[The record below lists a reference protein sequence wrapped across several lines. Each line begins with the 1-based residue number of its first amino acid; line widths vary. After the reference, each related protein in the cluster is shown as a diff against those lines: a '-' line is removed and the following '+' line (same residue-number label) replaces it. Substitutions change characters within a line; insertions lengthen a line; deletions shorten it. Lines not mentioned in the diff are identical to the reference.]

1 MKRFSLNIFAAFK
14 SKDTLEIQ
22 SEIDYWLLLFSIVIW
37 RFPIALGARG
47 DLILRSVLVIPYI
60 VQIIIKA
67 RYLYKNKVVAHLDK
81 KFLTIFILFAGTWI
95 LGFIR
100 TIFYK
105 YTFDSFYLAEYLGTL
120 IILGLF
126 LILVLAYNNDIEK
139 RQNLL
144 KGIFYAFGLYMIINL
159 LIFLSGRQSVE
170 LPYLAKYP
178 AQILSILG
186 ISIYR
191 TLFPMADGINSFGIL
206 SGAVLVSL
214 IPLCFSKMNF
224 SNKIFTW
231 IAVIS
236 CMIIILLT
244 DSRGAIIYS
253 ILTLIIIIVPSKI
266 LKLLRWSPLLIS
278 FFPIIILIFAPSL
291 LKQNINILN
300 RPESQWEENKPLT
313 NSTNECDKSLQQ
325 SGGFLSNR
333 PIIWEMVINEL
344 RDFQYIHIVGYG
356 VRGQVVSSIS
366 NSYSCLFTSYAHP
379 TLASAHNGWLQTIL
393 DVGYIGFGIVF
404 ALLVMIINKLS
415 GLLTITKDV
424 TYKAMLAGLIYI
436 ILSGTLEA
444 SFSPDFYGTFII
456 LLFISISLLF
466 QGPAKDMPH
475 PLISNLKIQRL

>member
-1 MKRFSLNIFAAFK
+1 MKRFSKNISASLK
-14 SKDTLEIQ
+14 SIDTIEIQ
-22 SEIDYWLLLFSIVIW
+22 SAIDYWLLLFSIVIW
-37 RFPIALGARG
+37 RFPIAMGARG

-60 VQIIIKA
+60 VQIIYKA
-67 RYLYKNKVVAHLDK
+67 IYLIRNKVAAHLDK
-81 KFLTIFILFAGTWI
+81 KFLKIFILFSGTWI

-100 TIFYK
+100 TIFYR
-105 YTFDSFYLAEYLGTL
+105 YSFDTFYLAEYLVTL

-126 LILVLAYNNDIEK
+126 LFLVLAYNNDIEI
-139 RQNLL
+139 RQKLL

-159 LIFLSGRQSVE
+159 LIFLSGGQSVE

-206 SGAVLVSL
+206 SGAILVSL
-214 IPLCFSKMNF
+214 IPLCFSKMNL
-224 SNKIFTW
+224 SKKIFSW
-231 IAVIS
+231 LAVIS

-266 LKLLRWSPLLIS
+266 LKLLRWSPFLMS
-278 FFPIIILIFAPSL
+278 FFPIIILIIAPSL
-291 LKQNINILN
+291 LKQNINIFK
-300 RPESQWEENKPLT
+300 RAESQWEENKPLT
-313 NSTNECDKSLQQ
+313 NSANECDNYLQQ

-344 RDFQYIHIVGYG
+344 SDFQYIHIIGYG

-366 NSYSCLFTSYAHP
+366 NSYSCLFTSYARP

-393 DVGYIGFGIVF
+393 DVGYIGFGIMLV
-404 ALLVMIINKLS
+404 LLVMIIVKLS
-415 GLLTITKDV
+415 NLFFITRDA
-424 TYKAMLAGLIYI
+424 TYKAMLVSVIYI

-444 SFSPDFYGTFII
+444 SFSPDSYGTFII
-456 LLFISISLLF
+456 LMFVSIGLLF
-466 QGPAKDMPH
+466 AHPANDVSH
-475 PLISNLKIQRL
+475 PLLSNY